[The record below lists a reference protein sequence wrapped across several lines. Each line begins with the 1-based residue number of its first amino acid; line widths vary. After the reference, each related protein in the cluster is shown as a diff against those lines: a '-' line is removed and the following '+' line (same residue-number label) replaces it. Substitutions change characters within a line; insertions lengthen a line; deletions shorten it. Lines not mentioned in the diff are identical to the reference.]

1 MGKTECLLG
10 RRKLSRFNIWREA
23 MKIVLRHR
31 KGRKVEYL
39 NSDGKWK
46 STGKDTKRE
55 AKTWVEIFADQNNM
69 PGCIAMRDFITDMIE
84 NEGPDSYISFL
95 RSSGKMPTE
104 STWNIMKT
112 ILRLYIIPRFGDFM
126 ITEISPRMIQ
136 NWIVTMKSKFDKPLA
151 STYKDKILR
160 HLGIVFDYAVFCGII
175 DRNPCRDII
184 GIRKVP
190 VRKKKEFTDEELASL
205 FPDDDIR
212 LISIWSSKL
221 IACYYMILR
230 DTGWRPGEAAALTP
244 ANYIRSGHGIYTTRS
259 VDSFTSSVKDRI
271 KTSDS
276 GYSMK
281 IGILSDRTSALLEEI
296 IEGMD
301 DDQIIFTINGKLFVR
316 SRLITTFNKALM
328 ACGIDIEG
336 HCPYSF
342 RVTFLTRA
350 SMMYPDSVVME
361 MMGHK
366 NWHSCY
372 DKRSPEELLEKLRK
386 ELADADSGREG
397 NGYPIRR
404 EIGSWY

>member
-1 MGKTECLLG
+1 
-10 RRKLSRFNIWREA
+10 

-39 NSDGKWK
+39 NNDGKWK

-55 AKTWVEIFADQNNM
+55 AKTWVEIFADQNNI
-69 PGCIAMRDFITDMIE
+69 PGRIAMRDFITGMIE
-84 NEGPDSYISFL
+84 DEGPDSYISFL
-95 RSSGKMPTE
+95 KESGKMPTE
-104 STWNIMKT
+104 AVWNMKRT
-112 ILRLYIIPRFGDFM
+112 IWRLYIIPKFGDFM
-126 ITEISPRMIQ
+126 LNEISPRMIQ
-136 NWIVTMKSKFDKPLA
+136 RWLVTMRSKFNKPLA
-151 STYKDKILR
+151 SAYKDKILNN
-160 HLGIVFDYAVFCGII
+160 LSVVFDYAVFCGTI
-175 DRNPCRDII
+175 DHNPCRDII
-184 GIRKVP
+184 GIRKTTSL
-190 VRKKKEFTDEELASL
+190 KKKEFTDEELASL
-205 FPDDDIR
+205 FPDDDSK

-244 ANYIRSGHGIYTTRS
+244 ANYIRSTHGIYTTRS
-259 VDSFTSSVKDRI
+259 VDSFTHTVKERI
-271 KTSDS
+271 KTSDK
-276 GYSMK
+276 GYSIK
-281 IGILSDRTSALLEEI
+281 IGVLSDRTSELLEEI

-328 ACGIDIEG
+328 ACGIEQEG

-342 RVTFLTRA
+342 RVTFLTRT

-372 DKRSPEELLEKLRK
+372 DKRSPEELLEKLRM
-386 ELADADSGREG
+386 ELANADSGREG

-404 EIGSWY
+404 EIGSRY

>member
-1 MGKTECLLG
+1 MD
-10 RRKLSRFNIWREA
+10 
-23 MKIVLRHR
+23 IVLRHR

-55 AKTWVEIFADQNNM
+55 AKTWVEVFADQGNISN
-69 PGCIAMRDFITDMIE
+69 GISMRDFITSMIE
-84 NEGPDSYISFL
+84 DDGPDSYISFR
-95 RSSGKMPTE
+95 RSSGKMPSE
-104 STWNIMKT
+104 ATWNIMKT

-136 NWIVTMKSKFDKPLA
+136 NWLVTMKSKFDKPLA
-151 STYKDKILR
+151 SSYKDNILS
-160 HLGIVFDYAVFCGII
+160 HLSTVFDYAVFCGII
-175 DRNPCRDII
+175 DHNPCRDII
-184 GIRKVP
+184 GIRKTTS
-190 VRKKKEFTDEELASL
+190 RKKKEFTDEELASL
-205 FPDDDIR
+205 FPDDDSK

-244 ANYIRSGHGIYTTRS
+244 ANYIRSTHGIYTTRS
-259 VDSFTSSVKDRI
+259 VDSFTHTVKDRI

-281 IGILSDRTSALLEEI
+281 IGILSERTSALLEEI
-296 IEGMD
+296 INGMD
-301 DDQIIFTINGKLFVR
+301 DNQIIFTINGNLFVR
-316 SRLITTFNKALM
+316 SKLITIFNKALM
-328 ACGIDIEG
+328 ACGIEQEG

-342 RVTFLTRA
+342 RVTFLTRT

-366 NWHSCY
+366 KWHSCY
-372 DKRSPEELLEKLRK
+372 DKRSPAELLEKLRK
-386 ELADADSGREG
+386 ELADADPGREG
-397 NGYPIRR
+397 NGYSIRR